1 MQHMK
6 RMKEIIT
13 KYIRTFSSIEMVYP
27 ALGRWNVQH
36 DTTMI
41 HFKIDQANADH
52 SCCEL
57 HDFQKQTKE
66 DKYISYYL

>member
-6 RMKEIIT
+6 HMKEIIT
-13 KYIRTFSSIEMVYP
+13 KYIRTFTSAESIYP

-36 DTTMI
+36 DTAAI

-52 SCCEL
+52 SCCVL
-57 HDFQKQTKE
+57 HDFQKQKKD
-66 DKYISYYL
+66 DKYLSYYL